1 MMKAF
6 FQSSY
11 ARYILLS
18 IGMVI
23 AVFIG
28 YSIVFHHK
36 LSNAEI
42 DQLEMQSTFGQDDT
56 SLLRLKKAADH
67 GQIEAKMAVGKSYL
81 FKHQYPLAIAYL
93 DSAAQQ
99 GNVEAATTLGKIYF
113 QGDDRL
119 TKTPELALKYFNQ
132 AYAQQ
137 DPSAAY
143 YLGLIYKNGYGL
155 KVDIVKANQ
164 YFQFAADHQI
174 ANAMFMLGN
183 AYQYGDGKQVN
194 LQQAYL
200 WYQKAADLELPEAIQ
215 ELAHIYQYG
224 NQAIEANKTAYQQ
237 QMMEIGHSLKHPAL
251 SP

>member
-6 FQSSY
+6 FQFSY

-23 AVFIG
+23 AVFTG

-42 DQLEMQSTFGQDDT
+42 DQLEMQSTFGQDDA

-119 TKTPELALKYFNQ
+119 TKNPELALKYFNQ

-155 KVDIVKANQ
+155 KADIVKANQ

-174 ANAMFMLGN
+174 ANIAVVKTVTIDDPEMTSTIINNVIKNQSTTVDTVSG
-183 AYQYGDGKQVN
+183 ATVTSK
-194 LQQAYL
+194 AYL
-200 WYQKAADLELPEAIQ
+200 KS
-215 ELAHIYQYG
+215 
-224 NQAIEANKTAYQQ
+224 IEN
-237 QMMEIGHSLKHPAL
+237 AL
-251 SP
+251 TQ